1 MSLVD
6 QINAGIKQA
15 MKDKAKQKLTALRAV
30 KAAILLAQ
38 TESSDRTLTE
48 ADETKLLQK
57 QVKQRKESFEI
68 YTKQGRADLA
78 EVEKAEM
85 DFISEYLPEAMSP
98 EEVESTVKAIVAELG
113 ATSMKD
119 MGRVMGAASKKL
131 AGQAD
136 GSQISGIVKQL
147 LS

>member
-6 QINAGIKQA
+6 TINADIKQA
-15 MKDKAKQKLTALRAV
+15 MKDKEKPKLTALRAV

-38 TESSDRTLTE
+38 TETSDRSLTE
-48 ADETKLLQK
+48 ADEVKLLQK

-68 YTKQGRADLA
+68 YNKQGREDLA
-78 EVEKAEM
+78 AVEKQEM
-85 DFISEYLPEAMSP
+85 DYIAKYLPEAMSA
-98 EEVESTVKAIVAELG
+98 EDVEAHVKQIVDELG
-113 ATSMKD
+113 ASSMKD
-119 MGRVMGAASKKL
+119 MGRVMGVASKKL

-136 GSQISGIVKQL
+136 GSQISGIVKKL

>member
-6 QINAGIKQA
+6 NINAAMKQA
-15 MKDKAKQKLTALRAV
+15 MKDKAKPQLTALRAV

-38 TESSDRTLTE
+38 TESSDRQLSE
-48 ADETKLLQK
+48 ADEIKLLQK
-57 QVKQRKESFEI
+57 LVKQRKESLEI
-68 YTKQGRADLA
+68 YNKQGRTDLA
-78 EVEKAEM
+78 EVEKVEIAT
-85 DFISEYLPEAMSP
+85 ISEFLPEAMSN
-98 EEVESTVKAIVAELG
+98 EEVEAVAKQVVSELG
-113 ATSMKD
+113 ASSMKD
-119 MGRVMGAASKKL
+119 MGRVMGVVSKKL